1 MINHQQPSGMPAGKY
16 VPFEQQISVELP
28 DRTWPTRHM
37 TKAPRW
43 CAVDLRDGNQALI
56 DPMTPDRKKRMFD
69 LLVRMGYKEIE
80 VGFPSASQTDYDFV
94 RMLIDGGHIPDDVTI
109 QVLTQAREHLIERT
123 YDSIRGAKQAIVHL
137 YNSTS
142 VLQRRVVFGLDQDG
156 IIDVALEGARLCR
169 KLEET
174 IPDTTLYYE
183 YSPESFTG
191 TELEFAARIC
201 NEVVEVL
208 DARPDHKVIINLPAT
223 VEMAT
228 PNVYADSIEWMSR
241 HLTRRESIVLSLH
254 PHNDRG
260 TGVAAAELGFL
271 AGADRIEGCL
281 FGNGERTG
289 NVCLVTLG
297 MNMFTQGIDPQIDFS
312 DIDEVR
318 RTVEHCTQLP
328 VHERHPYGGDL
339 VFTAFSGSHQDA
351 IKKGFEFMEKDAKEA
366 GTSVDDLVWGV
377 PYLPIDPHDLGRS
390 YEAVVRVNSQSG
402 KGGVAY
408 ILKSEHQ
415 LDLPRRLQ
423 IEFSGVVQ
431 KRTESDGGEILPAVL
446 WAEFQDEYLP
456 VSVADAAASDNEQ
469 WGRFS
474 LLRMRSE
481 STVDGGDTISV
492 RLTDNGQEV
501 TIEGVGN
508 GPIAAFVSALSTL
521 DVDVRVLDYAEHA
534 LSAGGDARAA
544 AYVECA
550 VGERVL
556 WGVGLDASI
565 VIASLKAVV
574 SAVNRFERERA
585 VAAQAG

>member
-1 MINHQQPSGMPAGKY
+1 M
-16 VPFEQQISVELP
+16 
-28 DRTWPTRHM
+28 
-37 TKAPRW
+37 
-43 CAVDLRDGNQALI
+43 
-56 DPMTPDRKKRMFD
+56 
-69 LLVRMGYKEIE
+69 
-80 VGFPSASQTDYDFV
+80 
-94 RMLIDGGHIPDDVTI
+94 
-109 QVLTQAREHLIERT
+109 
-123 YDSIRGAKQAIVHL
+123 
-137 YNSTS
+137 
-142 VLQRRVVFGLDQDG
+142 
-156 IIDVALEGARLCR
+156 
-169 KLEET
+169 
-174 IPDTTLYYE
+174 
-183 YSPESFTG
+183 
-191 TELEFAARIC
+191 
-201 NEVVEVL
+201 
-208 DARPDHKVIINLPAT
+208 NL
-223 VEMAT
+223 
-228 PNVYADSIEWMSR
+228 
-241 HLTRRESIVLSLH
+241 
-254 PHNDRG
+254 
-260 TGVAAAELGFL
+260 
-271 AGADRIEGCL
+271 
-281 FGNGERTG
+281 
-289 NVCLVTLG
+289 
-297 MNMFTQGIDPQIDFS
+297 FTQGIDPQIDFS
-312 DIDEVR
+312 NIDEIR

-431 KRTESDGGEILPAVL
+431 KRTESIGGEILPAAL
-446 WAEFQDEYLP
+446 WSAFQDEYLP
-456 VSVADAAASDNEQ
+456 VSVAEAAATNNEQ

-474 LLRMRSE
+474 LLSMRSD
-481 STVDGGDTISV
+481 STVEGGDTISV
-492 RLTDNGQEV
+492 RLTDHGQEV
-501 TIEGVGN
+501 TLEGSGN

-534 LSAGGDARAA
+534 LSAGGDAKAA

-574 SAVNRFERERA
+574 SAVNRFEREKA
-585 VAAQAG
+585 VAAQV